1 MGAMVSMT
9 SFAQEDVTH
18 YIQNAGFDEDLT
30 WQADGSKKAIIGTQ
44 KLSDRSIA
52 AWAEDYTVYAT
63 VNPSTPKSRPDGRTL
78 DATNGFKGRIK
89 GWTLETNGDFPGC
102 EWTYFGTLPYALG
115 EQAIPVADDGST
127 YITVPAKPEDY
138 NTDDNTGFVYMRAG
152 WGGMAIYKQTVHLPC
167 AKYRLEYWSININ
180 PNGTN
185 GKNLSKV
192 TCRKDTWPDET
203 GFSATMWTKH
213 EIEFTPTA
221 EFTIELGFESSGGS
235 NSNPFLCVD
244 GIKLYKID
252 EADRFDIFSSELYE
266 LQQEAASEELMPL
279 VLCMDEY
286 MTTMEDLLDK
296 DPEGAVPVIEKRLA
310 EFREAIA
317 EAKSLNSLLKK
328 MDYILQT
335 TENYPGKADF
345 EAAIARISGYVTGQG
360 EEGVDVVAQILGAP
374 AEAKEAMKA
383 YFLSKIDT
391 ATPEDPADLTVF
403 VSHPWFI
410 NDDAEPMLKE
420 GVWEFPK
427 QYNEETGED
436 QYTEGSK
443 DSPDLNSE
451 GWYIAGIDGGDQRLN
466 WQRGRSC
473 WNAWNNN
480 FTGAVAVAQ
489 DLEGLPNG
497 YYTLSADL
505 ITQTSYATDQHV
517 FLKSVT
523 DRKQSAQTLTVEGWD
538 ENNWETISMTGE
550 EKVLVVNGK
559 LTIGAE
565 GTGTGSGSAGWFCA
579 TNFKLNFVG
588 KASQEEIEAA
598 LSGGYNEKMAEAK
611 AYVENM
617 HFKGDK
623 KQLTETIA
631 MCENAMTLEERSNA
645 IETLNKALAEAQT
658 SEAAYYSYFPEDG
671 NISFITDVEYN
682 VTWGYYDAANEI
694 AAYAY
699 NYTINWLNGE
709 EAHYYDFGYIVDQL
723 KDYINVYVP
732 VYRQAADLSWEAS
745 EAAMKGLN
753 EVMTAQKALM
763 MSEIQP
769 LYVIETYVSELKTAM
784 FAVNKQTAWDNDKD
798 ATDYTAFIQNPNLEA
813 ETGWQFDKGNGNTN
827 TTGGQWFDGSG
838 TRYIDSYNSNGLNGY
853 VASQVVTGLPNGT
866 YTVGAYVRTPAEGAY
881 IFADNTFVEIPMS
894 YHWTINEETGEDML
908 MVASDKWGPLWEEA
922 VEAVN
927 TGYYTE
933 QQEQI
938 YFANNGEGRGWK
950 YMEIANV
957 VVNNHQLIIGAA
969 CGSEALGTEKI
980 FAGSWFSVGGW
991 TLTMTSKGDNSGW
1004 DGPMS
1009 GEVESANEL
1018 YIAEGL
1024 SFSKTKVNTL
1034 PISLKN
1040 EDQIVGF
1047 QFDVVLPDGM
1057 TLALNTDNEEDITT
1071 TSRTKNHSL
1080 SSNILEDGSIRVIGT
1095 SLQNKIVSGA
1105 DGVLVNMGIEIASWL
1120 TNGDYPVLLKNVKM
1134 TNADKQTLTCND
1146 KIFYVKVG
1154 GKMGDVNHDDA
1165 IDVTD
1170 AVLIID
1176 EILVKHPANFDASLA
1191 DVNNDGSID
1200 VTDVVMVI
1208 DAILGKIQLARG
1220 VEATQ
1225 KDLTAYTAFQM
1236 DLTIPAGYVLEGVEL
1251 TKMAEKSHSLAYNMQ
1266 ADGCCRVVVFSM
1278 DNEALPGAWDEV
1290 IRLNLRG
1297 QGDAMV
1303 NVDRA
1308 MFVTVGGERHEL
1320 LLNGT
1325 TSIAQLST
1333 LNSQFSI
1340 VYDLQGRKVEKS
1352 SKGVYVENGRKV
1364 VIK

>member
-1 MGAMVSMT
+1 MGAMVSMA
-9 SFAQEDVTH
+9 SFAQDGDDVTNL
-18 YIQNAGFDEDLT
+18 IQNAGFDEDLT
-30 WQADGSKKAIIGTQ
+30 WNADGSKKGEIVGTQ
-44 KLSDRSIA
+44 QLSDRSIA
-52 AWAEDYTVYAT
+52 AWTTDSTVYAT
-63 VNPSTPKSRPDGRTL
+63 VNPSTPMTRPDGRTL
-78 DATNGFKGRIK
+78 EATNGFKGRIK
-89 GWTLETNGDFPGC
+89 GWTLETNGEFPGC
-102 EWTYFGTLPYALG
+102 EWTYFGSLPYALAD
-115 EQAIPVADDGST
+115 EAIPVADNGDT

-180 PNGTN
+180 PSASK

-203 GFSATMWTKH
+203 GFNSTEWTKH

-221 EFTIELGFESSGGS
+221 EFTIQLGFESEGGS
-235 NSNPFLCVD
+235 GSNPILCVD

-252 EADRFDIFSSELYE
+252 EADRYDIFSSELYE

-565 GTGTGSGSAGWFCA
+565 GTGTGSASAGWFCA

-588 KASQEEIEAA
+588 KASQEDIDNAVNGVYTAA
-598 LSGGYNEKMAEAK
+598 LDSAN
-611 AYVENM
+611 AYAAAM
-617 HFKGDK
+617 HFAADK
-623 KQLTETIA
+623 KALEDSIA
-631 MCENAMTLEERSNA
+631 LFKGITDKVEA
-645 IETLNKALAEAQT
+645 IEKINEALAEANK
-658 SEAAYYSYFPEDG
+658 SEAKYTDYLPTPAPED
-671 NISFITDVEYN
+671 ISGKTLLWVKALLDGQAVEGKITLDASRDIVKFAYDYVQTWIACDTASYTKFDAVVDLLKNYVNTYAPVCEDANAQLKAMKSEVAKKELKAVMDEQKTNLTAAMNTKEQVDDN
-682 VTWGYYDAANEI
+682 VTA
-694 AAYAY
+694 
-699 NYTINWLNGE
+699 
-709 EAHYYDFGYIVDQL
+709 L
-723 KDYINVYVP
+723 K
-732 VYRQAADLSWEAS
+732 A
-745 EAAMKGLN
+745 
-753 EVMTAQKALM
+753 VMNAT
-763 MSEIQP
+763 
-769 LYVIETYVSELKTAM
+769 
-784 FAVNKQTAWDNDKD
+784 NKQEIFENNKD
-798 ATDYTAFIQNPNLEA
+798 AQDFTVFIQNPNLEA
-813 ETGWQFDKGNGNTN
+813 EAGWTFDKGNGNTN
-827 TTGGQWFDGSG
+827 TTSSQWLDGSD
-838 TRYIDSYNSNGLNGY
+838 TRYIDSYNSSGLSGY
-853 VASQVVTGLPNGT
+853 IASQLVTGLPNGT
-866 YTVGAYVRTPAEGAY
+866 YTVGLYARTPAEGAY
-881 IFADNTFVEIPMS
+881 IFTSVAEADTAFVEIPLS
-894 YHWTINEETGEDML
+894 YHATTSETTGADTTV
-908 MVASDKWGPLWEEA
+908 VASDKWGELWEEA
-922 VEAVN
+922 TAAVAS
-927 TGYYTE
+927 GIYTE
-933 QQEQI
+933 LQEKI
-938 YFANNGEGRGWK
+938 VSPDVNNGEGRGWRH
-950 YMEIANV
+950 MEIANV
-957 VVNNHQLIIGAA
+957 VVANHELLIGTKT
-969 CGSEALGTEKI
+969 GSGIEGSKTPKA
-980 FAGSWFSVGGW
+980 FAGLWYSVGGW
-991 TLTMTSKGDNSGW
+991 TLTRTAKGD
-1004 DGPMS
+1004 DGDWTGPIT
-1009 GEVESANEL
+1009 GIQNVETV
-1018 YIAEGL
+1018 
-1024 SFSKTKVNTL
+1024 KQV
-1034 PISLKN
+1034 
-1040 EDQIVGF
+1040 
-1047 QFDVVLPDGM
+1047 
-1057 TLALNTDNEEDITT
+1057 
-1071 TSRTKNHSL
+1071 
-1080 SSNILEDGSIRVIGT
+1080 
-1095 SLQNKIVSGA
+1095 A
-1105 DGVLVNMGIEIASWL
+1105 DGI
-1120 TNGDYPVLLKNVKM
+1120 Y
-1134 TNADKQTLTCND
+1134 TLTGVKANQLQRGLNIVVRNGKAL
-1146 KIFYVKVG
+1146 KIMVK
-1154 GKMGDVNHDDA
+1154 
-1165 IDVTD
+1165 
-1170 AVLIID
+1170 
-1176 EILVKHPANFDASLA
+1176 
-1191 DVNNDGSID
+1191 
-1200 VTDVVMVI
+1200 
-1208 DAILGKIQLARG
+1208 
-1220 VEATQ
+1220 
-1225 KDLTAYTAFQM
+1225 
-1236 DLTIPAGYVLEGVEL
+1236 
-1251 TKMAEKSHSLAYNMQ
+1251 
-1266 ADGCCRVVVFSM
+1266 
-1278 DNEALPGAWDEV
+1278 
-1290 IRLNLRG
+1290 
-1297 QGDAMV
+1297 
-1303 NVDRA
+1303 
-1308 MFVTVGGERHEL
+1308 
-1320 LLNGT
+1320 
-1325 TSIAQLST
+1325 
-1333 LNSQFSI
+1333 
-1340 VYDLQGRKVEKS
+1340 
-1352 SKGVYVENGRKV
+1352 
-1364 VIK
+1364 